1 MPELTIAF
9 FHQILKMFLMLLIGF
24 FAVRIKIMP
33 AACGKGF
40 SQVVVGVVR
49 PCAIL
54 CAFQVDF
61 CPERLLGLML
71 AVLGAVLSHF
81 VLIFVT
87 GLLGRRL
94 YHCTAIEQA
103 SMIYSNSGNL
113 LMPLV
118 AAVMGQEWMFYSCAY
133 MSVLQVFV
141 WTHGKSLICE
151 DRHIDFKRAFLNLN
165 ILAVAAGF
173 VLFCLNIRFFGE
185 TGAAIK
191 GIGDML
197 GAASMLSIGIS
208 FATVQKI
215 DIRRLFRVL
224 LVTVH
229 RLVLYPLLMLALF
242 LLLRLNT
249 LIPGAHQII
258 MITTLGAGAP
268 IGVVIT
274 QMAQLYDQDPDYASF
289 MAVVTMVCSIVTLPA
304 LVWFYEWITKLV

>member
-1 MPELTIAF
+1 MPELTIVF

-24 FAVRIKIMP
+24 LAIRIRIMP
-33 AACGKGF
+33 ASCGKGF

-54 CAFQVDF
+54 YAFQVDF
-61 CPERLLGLML
+61 SMERLLGLLL
-71 AVLGAVLSHF
+71 AAMAAVLSHF

-87 GLLGRRL
+87 RLLGRGL
-94 YHCTAIEQA
+94 YRCTAIERA

-118 AAVMGQEWMFYSCAY
+118 AATMGQEWMFYTCAY
-133 MSVLQVFV
+133 MSVLQIFV
-141 WTHGKSLICE
+141 WTHGKSLVCE
-151 DRHIDFKRAFLNLN
+151 DLHIDFRRALLNLN

-173 VLFCLNIRFFGE
+173 TLFCVNIRFSGE
-185 TGAAIK
+185 IGAAIK
-191 GIGDML
+191 GIGDTL
-197 GAASMLSIGIS
+197 GATSMLSIGIS

-215 DIRRLFRVL
+215 DAKRIFRIL

-229 RLVLYPLLMLALF
+229 RLVFYPLLMMAVF
-242 LLLRLNT
+242 LLLRMDT
-249 LIPGAHQII
+249 LLPGAHQIM

-274 QMAQLYDQDPDYASF
+274 QMAQLYDKDPDYASF

-304 LVWFYEWITKLV
+304 LIWVYEWITMLV

>member
-9 FHQILKMFLMLLIGF
+9 FHQILKMFLMLMIGF
-24 FAVRIKIMP
+24 LAVKSKIMP
-33 AACGKGF
+33 ATCGKGF

-54 CAFQVDF
+54 YAFQVDF
-61 CPERLLGLML
+61 SLERLLGLLL

-81 VLIFVT
+81 VLILVT
-87 GLLGRRL
+87 RLLDQRL
-94 YHCTAIEQA
+94 YHCTVIERA

-118 AAVMGQEWMFYSCAY
+118 AATMGQEWMFYSCAY

-151 DRHIDFKRAFLNLN
+151 DRSIDFKRALLNLN

-173 VLFCLNIRFFGE
+173 ILFCLKIRFSGE
-185 TGAAIK
+185 AGAAIK

-208 FATVQKI
+208 FATIQKI
-215 DIRRLFRVL
+215 DVKRVLRVL

-229 RLVLYPLLMLALF
+229 RLILYPLIMLAVF
-242 LLLRLNT
+242 LLLRLDT
-249 LIPGAHQII
+249 LLPGAHQII
-258 MITTLGAGAP
+258 LITTLGAGAP

-274 QMAQLYDQDPDYASF
+274 QMAQLYDKDPDYASF
-289 MAVVTMVCSIVTLPA
+289 MAVVTMLCSIFTLPA
-304 LVWFYEWITKLV
+304 LIWFYEWITKLV